1 MIRLEIIRP
10 CYKNCENAV
19 LLPVVRAV
27 LVSCSEK
34 STFGCSSRYFDTPSP
49 RSLLIVRSLGRC
61 WMVSP
66 LDVVFFFQTPSS
78 DSRVILTERL
88 GLGKAV
94 SRCVVAGIS
103 LVDTAVM
110 LDNVVLDFLP
120 ELLHS
125 ALRVLMVDW

>member
-1 MIRLEIIRP
+1 
-10 CYKNCENAV
+10 
-19 LLPVVRAV
+19 
-27 LVSCSEK
+27 
-34 STFGCSSRYFDTPSP
+34 
-49 RSLLIVRSLGRC
+49 
-61 WMVSP
+61 MVSP